1 MRTDGGR
8 TVSERRVVIV
18 GGGFGG
24 VTLAQHLE
32 RKLTPEIEIV
42 LISSENHFVF
52 TPMLAEVVGRS
63 ISPLHMAVAGR
74 QMVRRTIWL
83 TAQVTDIDF
92 ETHVVRYVGEGGEH
106 ASLTYDHLVL
116 ACGSIVNMNMM
127 PGLAAYAY
135 PMKTLGDAFY
145 LGNDLISRF
154 EEAAVETDA
163 TLRRRLLTL
172 VVIGGG
178 FSGVEVAGA
187 ITEVAHHALRF
198 YPTLKGARAHII
210 LLQHGNLLIP
220 ELNAPSLSKFAY
232 DKLGEAGVDVRLN
245 SGAQEVTAAG
255 VRLKNGELIEA
266 ATVISTV
273 GTSPNP
279 LIEKLGLSLQR
290 GRLVTNPDMSVTG
303 ASNVWALGD
312 CAMVP
317 NAIDQSPSPPTAQF
331 AMRQAKQ
338 LAANLARTFRGQPTQ
353 PFSFKGLGMLASLGN
368 RSAVAEILGIRISGF
383 IAWILWRAIYLAK
396 LPSLARRLE
405 VLVDWTWT
413 ALFSPNIIQLQTSRT
428 GSVGL
433 AHYAPGEFVFH
444 KGDPTGNVFAIQS
457 GTAGVYL
464 DESARPIVILKPGE
478 HFGERSES
486 ANGHRVHGASV
497 KAETP
502 LDLMTIRRND
512 FERVAQTVTSLRA
525 MTQRS
530 EAALTGYEALMR
542 MAKEQPRLASLTVSD
557 VMSSPAETL
566 SPDTSL
572 RDAVRRFSGGILAYL
587 IVDKNGRLVGYC
599 GRTELFDALRGGRP
613 SDTQIREFMRKD
625 PPVVMENQSLFD
637 ASVVLL
643 RGDVDLLPVVSM
655 DDNGK
660 VVGVISPFEVVLK
673 AIEPLST
680 DWTKPEAPD
689 DRRLAS

>member
-1 MRTDGGR
+1 M
-8 TVSERRVVIV
+8 SERRVIIV

-24 VTLAQHLE
+24 VTLAQRLE
-32 RKLTPEIEIV
+32 RKLTSDAEIV
-42 LISSENHFVF
+42 LISKENHFVF

-74 QMVRRTIWL
+74 QMVRRTRWL
-83 TAQVTDIDF
+83 TAEVTDIDMQ
-92 ETHVVRYVGEGGEH
+92 THVVRYVGAGGER

-116 ACGSIVNMNMM
+116 ACGSVVNMNML

-135 PMKTLGDAFY
+135 PMKTLGDAIY
-145 LGNDLISRF
+145 LGNDLISRC

-163 TLRRRLLTL
+163 TRRRRLLNL

-187 ITEVAHHALRF
+187 IMEVSNQALRF
-198 YPTLKGARAHII
+198 YPTLEAERAHII

-232 DKLGEAGVDVRLN
+232 DKLREAGVDVRLN
-245 SGAQEVTAAG
+245 SAAQEVTTEG
-255 VRLKNGELIEA
+255 VRLKSGELIEA
-266 ATVISTV
+266 AAVVSTV

-279 LIEKLGLSLQR
+279 LIQKLGLPLQH
-290 GRLVTNPDMSVTG
+290 GRLITNPDMSVTG

-312 CAMVP
+312 CAMIP

-338 LAANLARTFRGQPTQ
+338 LAANLLRTFRDQPTH

-368 RSAVAEILGIRISGF
+368 RSAVAEILGVRISGF

-396 LPSLARRLE
+396 LPSLARKLE
-405 VLVDWTWT
+405 VAVDWTWH
-413 ALFSPNIIQLQTSRT
+413 ALFSPNIIQLKMSRT
-428 GSVGL
+428 GGVGL
-433 AHYAPGEFVFH
+433 AHYAEGEFIFH
-444 KGDPTGNVFAIQS
+444 KGDPAGTVFAIQS

-464 DESARPIVILKPGE
+464 DESAQPVVILKPGE
-478 HFGERSES
+478 HFGGRSPS
-486 ANGHRVHGASV
+486 GNGQPVQGVSV

-502 LDLMTIRRND
+502 LDLITIRRND
-512 FERVAQTVTSLRA
+512 FERIAQTVTSVRA

-530 EAALTGYEALMR
+530 EAALVGYEALMT
-542 MAKEQPRLASLTVSD
+542 MARERPRLASLIVSD

-566 SPDTSL
+566 SPDTPL
-572 RDAVRRFSGGILAYL
+572 REAVRHFSGGSLAYP
-587 IVDKNGRLVGYC
+587 IVDENGRLEGYC
-599 GRTELFDALRGGRP
+599 GRTELFSALRGGRP
-613 SDTQIREFMRKD
+613 LDTRIRNFMRRD
-625 PPVVMENQSLFD
+625 PPVVLENQNLVD

-643 RGDVDLLPVVSM
+643 REDVDLLPVASM
-655 DDNGK
+655 DGSRR
-660 VVGVISPFEVVLK
+660 VVGVLSPFDVILK
-673 AIEPLST
+673 AIQPLST
-680 DWTKPEAPD
+680 DSSLRGAPD